1 VGDLEFMDLH
11 FVLIIDKNGYI
22 QFLWGIVEFTEAEH
36 AFLFQVQAAD
46 YNSVKNEIKKIYRK
60 QNIR

>member
-1 VGDLEFMDLH
+1 MLT
-11 FVLIIDKNGYI
+11 YS
-22 QFLWGIVEFTEAEH
+22 FLGGIVEFTEAEH